1 MMKAVA
7 ASSIGPYEK
16 SVRALA
22 YSYRTVSLGLSIFS
36 GRAGQRFGLQSGKAD
51 CWGCDGS
58 GRDRFSPGNRNRH
71 QSAGDKLASGATWV
85 RGEVANG
92 FESLGHAI
100 NALGQKIGSSK
111 KAAPVN
117 LGS

>member
-1 MMKAVA
+1 
-7 ASSIGPYEK
+7 
-16 SVRALA
+16 
-22 YSYRTVSLGLSIFS
+22 
-36 GRAGQRFGLQSGKAD
+36 
-51 CWGCDGS
+51 
-58 GRDRFSPGNRNRH
+58 
-71 QSAGDKLASGATWV
+71 V